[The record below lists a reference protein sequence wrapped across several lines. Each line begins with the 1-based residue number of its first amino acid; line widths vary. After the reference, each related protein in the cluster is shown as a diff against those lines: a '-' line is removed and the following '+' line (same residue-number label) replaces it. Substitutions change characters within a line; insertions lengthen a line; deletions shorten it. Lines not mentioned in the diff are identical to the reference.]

1 MRKQN
6 LQLDSV
12 AVAAVVVAVVVVVVV
27 DGPLLFLVPE
37 GDVQSG
43 MYRGLVVC
51 LFRRLREVC
60 AAFATTTFLVFLILS
75 LPIAKCRKAGSL
87 AMRLLLA
94 GEAGRFLEGVVT
106 SSAWGVSLV
115 SPLDSVSSTSD
126 CVLGP
131 CVGSLGPVCPS
142 STAAQP
148 GRAGGDLV
156 EVEISFFGIFTR

>member
-12 AVAAVVVAVVVVVVV
+12 VVVAVVVAVVVVVVV
-27 DGPLLFLVPE
+27 DEPFLSLVPE

-43 MYRGLVVC
+43 IYRGLVVC
-51 LFRRLREVC
+51 LFSRLREVC
-60 AAFATTTFLVFLILS
+60 VAFVTTPFLVFLIRS
-75 LPIAKCRKAGSL
+75 LPIAKYRNAGSF

-94 GEAGRFLEGVVT
+94 GEAGRFLGGVVT
-106 SSAWGVSLV
+106 FLAWGVSLV
-115 SPLDSVSSTSD
+115 SPLDIGSSTSD

-131 CVGSLGPVCPS
+131 CVGSLGPVCPG

-148 GRAGGDLV
+148 GREGADLA
-156 EVEISFFGIFTR
+156 EVEMSFLGIFTR